1 MLRNTRLSVIVWNEY
16 VQERDSNNPAIR
28 ANYPE
33 GLHSVIAQ
41 ALRRTP
47 GMGAKALPI
56 DVSTATLDEP
66 EHGLSE
72 ARLQACDVLIWW
84 GDIAHDDVS
93 DDVAQRVHRRVL
105 EGMGLVVL
113 HSGYSS
119 KVFRRLLGT
128 SCSVKLRA
136 TDERERLWVV
146 APSHP
151 IAAGLSERFELPIE
165 ETYGESFDV
174 AQPDSTVFISWFE
187 GGEVFRSG
195 CCWER
200 GYGRLF
206 YFRPG
211 DINHPTFHD
220 ANVQRVLTNA
230 VQWVAPRFRF
240 NAVDIAPAQARPV
253 EEVKAHPVPTP
264 TPVEPAVTA
273 SMKKLASVKKIR
285 PVKESKTRQRP
296 AAESPGKPVPETT
309 LLFPT
314 LMNHLYQCAPV
325 PRHSKIG
332 NGRYA
337 QPAKRTAVG

>member
-16 VQERDSNNPAIR
+16 VQERDNNKPSIR

-33 GLHSVIAQ
+33 GLHTVIAQ

-93 DDVAQRVHRRVL
+93 DEVAQRVHRRVL

-119 KVFRRLLGT
+119 KVFRRLLGR

-314 LMNHLYQCAPV
+314 LMNHLYQCAPA

>member
-1 MLRNTRLSVIVWNEY
+1 MRNTRLSVIVWNEHI
-16 VQERDSNNPAIR
+16 QEHDNPAIR

-33 GLHSVIAQ
+33 GLHAVIAQ

-47 GMGAKALPI
+47 GIGAKALPV
-56 DVSTATLDEP
+56 DVSTATLDQP
-66 EHGLSE
+66 EHGLDE

-84 GDIAHDDVS
+84 GDVAHDDVS
-93 DDVAQRVHRRVL
+93 DEVVQRIHRRVL
-105 EGMGLVVL
+105 EGMGLIVL
-113 HSGYSS
+113 HAGYSS
-119 KVFRRLLGT
+119 KIFRRLLGT
-128 SCSVKLRA
+128 SCTVKRRA
-136 TDERERLWVV
+136 KDERERLWVV

-211 DINHPTFHD
+211 NISHPTFHD
-220 ANVQRVLTNA
+220 ANVQRVLANA

-240 NAVDIAPAQARPV
+240 NAIDIAPVNAVAASQSGDERKPLVATVAQPI
-253 EEVKAHPVPTP
+253 E
-264 TPVEPAVTA
+264 TA
-273 SMKKLASVKKIR
+273 EMASTKPQAPEKRLRAI
-285 PVKESKTRQRP
+285 KGSKSAQERP
-296 AAESPGKPVPETT
+296 ADTT

-314 LMNHLYQCAPV
+314 LMTNLYQCAPAQA
-325 PRHSKIG
+325 PSKISG
-332 NGRYA
+332 GRYG
-337 QPAKRTAVG
+337 QSAKRSAVG

>member
-16 VQERDSNNPAIR
+16 VQERDNNKPSIR

-119 KVFRRLLGT
+119 KVFRRLLGR

-285 PVKESKTRQRP
+285 HVKESKTRQRP

-314 LMNHLYQCAPV
+314 LMNHLYQCAPA

>member
-93 DDVAQRVHRRVL
+93 DEVAQRVHRRVL

-119 KVFRRLLGT
+119 KVFRRLLGR

-220 ANVQRVLTNA
+220 ANVQRVLANA

-240 NAVDIAPAQARPV
+240 NAIDVASVRAVATGKSADARKPLMATVATVANPEEPV
-253 EEVKAHPVPTP
+253 EMTSAKPCQAEKALRAVKGT
-264 TPVEPAVTA
+264 
-273 SMKKLASVKKIR
+273 
-285 PVKESKTRQRP
+285 KTGQGQH
-296 AAESPGKPVPETT
+296 ADAT

-314 LMNHLYQCAPV
+314 LMTHLYQCAPA
-325 PRHSKIG
+325 PAQGKIG
-332 NGRYA
+332 GSRYE
-337 QPAKRTAVG
+337 QPAKRSAVG